1 MYTVHELANTVTQQ
15 VIPATPGN
23 DFPALIANVSTL
35 PTTVPVGSSYGAGE
49 LLISPINSAVTN
61 GTRYLYASNR
71 NVGSVLDPKGD
82 TIAIFA
88 TSPTLHVVAQ
98 VYTGLQQIRGVQISA
113 DGKYIIAAGLT
124 GGGIAVFE
132 VVDGGANLELLA
144 RYTGAGSVEVS
155 SFVWL

>member
-1 MYTVHELANTVTQQ
+1 MTQQ
-15 VIPATPGN
+15 DIPSIPGN
-23 DFPALIANVSTL
+23 DFPTVIANLSTL
-35 PTTVPVGSSYGAGE
+35 PTTVPAGSSYTAGE
-49 LLISPINSAVTN
+49 LLISPTNCTVTN

-71 NVGSVLDPKGD
+71 NIGSGTDPKGD

-88 TSPTLHVVAQ
+88 TTPTLHVVAQ

-132 VVDGGANLELLA
+132 VVDGGANLQLLA